1 MHVVNI
7 SDMLTHLT
15 ETEISL
21 TDKLILSNFLVLTEF
36 THQYMYWVK
45 NYGVIWF

>member
-1 MHVVNI
+1 
-7 SDMLTHLT
+7 MLTHLT

-21 TDKLILSNFLVLTEF
+21 TDVLSNFGLLTEF

-45 NYGVIWF
+45 NYGVTWF